1 MARADDTRRTRF
13 EQVYRDHYAGL
24 WRYVRRRSGADLADE
39 VVADV
44 FAIAWAKIDVFP
56 VSDPAPWLYRAAA
69 NVLSDRRRAAV
80 RAAEKGARAA
90 AGADLLARD
99 PADAASERDLVLRAF
114 AQLSERDREILAL
127 VAWEGLPQRDAARTL
142 GLARPAFAM
151 RLHRARQRLTQAL
164 VDVDEPAERAAPID
178 PRTLGACA

>member
-1 MARADDTRRTRF
+1 MTCGDDTRRTRF

-44 FAIAWAKIDVFP
+44 FAIAWAKVDVFP

-69 NVLSDRRRAAV
+69 NVLSDRRRAAA
-80 RAAEKGARAA
+80 RAVEKGVKAA
-90 AGADLLARD
+90 AGADLVARD
-99 PADAASERDLVLRAF
+99 PADAASERDVVLRAF
-114 AQLSERDREILAL
+114 AQLNDRDREILAL

-164 VDVDEPAERAAPID
+164 ADLDEPVERAAALEA
-178 PRTLGACA
+178 RTLGVLA